1 MRPSFPQALFQDPGR
16 AIRSSALIVICLG
29 LAAPFGSDL
38 SSAYDLHAQ
47 AAVAEAQTQVYPGA
61 RWERIADPENAGYS
75 AAGLERVRTYAET
88 IPTTGLLVVVGG
100 RVLFE
105 YGDVEEVS
113 YLASVRK
120 SILAMLYGN
129 YVADGTIDLEKTLEE
144 LGMDD
149 VGGLLPVERQ
159 AKVLHLVTARS
170 GVYHPASNPGDN
182 LADAPARG
190 SQEPGTY
197 MLYSNWDF
205 NAAGGAFELMTGRD
219 IFDALQTDLAEP
231 LEFQDFDR
239 SLHRKGGD
247 RERSLYPSYH
257 MHLSTRDMA
266 RAGYLMLREG
276 NWKGEQVIP
285 ADWAREISSV
295 VTPLEEMN
303 PERMRRG
310 PFGYGYMWWIFD
322 GPETEWAFQGGYTG
336 QGAYGQYITVL
347 PALDMVIAHKTAVGP
362 DRGFERRTSWSAF
375 QAVIDRLVEARTGG

>member
-1 MRPSFPQALFQDPGR
+1 
-16 AIRSSALIVICLG
+16 
-29 LAAPFGSDL
+29 
-38 SSAYDLHAQ
+38 
-47 AAVAEAQTQVYPGA
+47 
-61 RWERIADPENAGYS
+61 
-75 AAGLERVRTYAET
+75 LERVRTYAET